1 MCSWERIHSRDIE
14 RRRIFRCTQWQIFKE
29 ILPKCLGRCIADY
42 TRRSV
47 GFEIAD
53 TESVSPLAQDKKRLD
68 RIVKRS
74 SVFMADTTCIALRS
88 KNQIQNVWF
97 RFDLHFLFDFGS
109 RRCVG
114 LFSANC
120 KIEINTKHNEDK
132 G

>member
-1 MCSWERIHSRDIE
+1 M
-14 RRRIFRCTQWQIFKE
+14 
-29 ILPKCLGRCIADY
+29 GGCIADY

-53 TESVSPLAQDKKRLD
+53 TKSVSPLAQDKKRLD
-68 RIVKRS
+68 RIVKHS

-120 KIEINTKHNEDK
+120 KIEINTKHSEDK
-132 G
+132 GQRQRGRKPLH